1 MREGDL
7 IVLLGAGTSV
17 EAGIPHSGEMVN
29 QVEGLLQRDETWKRY
44 LALYQFIKA
53 SLISA
58 DVMKGK
64 PAACPD
70 IERIVNTLAELEKNT
85 DCTLYPF
92 ISGWHQRFC
101 DLAGRNFENVKSF
114 RRLIIRQLRDWIA
127 INSYSRSS
135 YYEGLFRLRDE
146 LNFAIRIFSLNYDL
160 CVEQNAQARP
170 LEMGFDRETESWD
183 FRRFEAREEVAT
195 HVYLYKLHGSITWY
209 RDRQEGNILKL
220 SATPHAEPDLIFG
233 TDYKMQYIDPYLFY
247 AYELRRYSL
256 EAKIILTI
264 GYSFRDEHINGI
276 ITQALRHDHNRIL
289 LAVSPRASI
298 SIKEL
303 GGAGGSQY
311 KTHDAPA
318 ASFLNEVTIV
328 QLEELAGIQR
338 EETPLPETASGGV
351 GGQGMSGEAE

>member
-1 MREGDL
+1 VKA
-7 IVLLGAGTSV
+7 ISSSCSAGTSV
-17 EAGIPHSGEMVN
+17 EAGIPHSNEMVN
-29 QVEGLLQRDETWKRY
+29 NVEGLLQRDEAWKRY
-44 LALYQFIKA
+44 LGLYQFIKA

-64 PAACPD
+64 PPVGPD
-70 IERIVNTLAELEKNT
+70 IERIVNTLSELEKNT

-101 DLAGRNFENVKSF
+101 DLAGRNFEEIRSF
-114 RRLIIRQLRDWIA
+114 RRLIIKQLRDWIA
-127 INSYSRSS
+127 INSYARSS
-135 YYEGLFRLRDE
+135 YYEGLYRLRDQ

-160 CVEQNAQARP
+160 CVEQNAQGRP

-183 FRRFEAREEVAT
+183 FRRFEAREEVPT

-209 RDRQEGNILKL
+209 RDQQEGDILKL

-233 TDYKMQYIDPYLFY
+233 TNYKMQYIDPYLFY

-256 EAKIILTI
+256 EAKIILAI

-276 ITQALRHDHNRIL
+276 IMQALRHDRSRVL
-289 LAVSPRASI
+289 LAVSPSAST

-303 GGAGGSQY
+303 GGHAGTQY
-311 KTHDAPA
+311 KTHDVPA
-318 ASFLNEVTIV
+318 ASFLNGVTIA
-328 QLEELAGIQR
+328 QLEELAGIQS
-338 EETPLPETASGGV
+338 EETPLSPPTPE
-351 GGQGMSGEAE
+351 

>member
-17 EAGIPHSGEMVN
+17 EAGIPHSNEMVN
-29 QVEGLLQRDETWKRY
+29 RVEELLLRDEGWRRY
-44 LALYQFIKA
+44 LKLYQFIKA

-64 PAACPD
+64 PALPPD
-70 IERIVNTLAELEKNT
+70 IERIVNTLSELEKNT

-101 DLAGRNFENVKSF
+101 DLAGRDFEDIKLF

-127 INSYSRSS
+127 INSYARSA
-135 YYEGLFRLRDE
+135 YDEGLYRLRDE
-146 LNFAIRIFSLNYDL
+146 LKFALRIFSLNYDL
-160 CVEQNAQARP
+160 CVEQNADGRP
-170 LEMGFDRETESWD
+170 LEMGFDSETECWD
-183 FRRFEAREEVAT
+183 FRRFEAREEVPT

-209 RDRQEGNILKL
+209 RDRHEENILKL
-220 SATPHAEPDLIFG
+220 SATPHSEPDLIFG

-256 EAKIILTI
+256 EAKIILAI

-276 ITQALRHDHNRIL
+276 ITQALRPDHNRVL
-289 LAVSPRASI
+289 LAVSPSGSTSI
-298 SIKEL
+298 REV
-303 GGAGGSQY
+303 GGYGGPQY
-311 KTHDAPA
+311 KAHDVPA
-318 ASFLNEVTIV
+318 ARFLDGVTIA
-328 QLEELAGIQR
+328 QLEELAGIQS
-338 EETPLPETASGGV
+338 EDTPLSETPSPEQVPEAQGG
-351 GGQGMSGEAE
+351 

>member
-7 IVLLGAGTSV
+7 VVLLGAGTSV
-17 EAGIPHSGEMVN
+17 EAGIPHSNEMVN
-29 QVEGLLQRDETWKRY
+29 KVEGLLQRDEAWKRY
-44 LALYQFIKA
+44 LGLYQFIKA

-64 PAACPD
+64 PAVGPD
-70 IERIVNTLAELEKNT
+70 IERIVNTLSEVEKNT

-92 ISGWHQRFC
+92 TSGWHQRFC
-101 DLAGRNFENVKSF
+101 DLAGRNFEDIKSF
-114 RRLIIRQLRDWIA
+114 RRLIVKQLRDWIA
-127 INSYSRSS
+127 INSYARSS
-135 YYEGLFRLRDE
+135 YYEGLYRLRDQ

-160 CVEQNAQARP
+160 CVENNAQGRP

-183 FRRFEAREEVAT
+183 FLRFEAREEVPT

-220 SATPHAEPDLIFG
+220 SAKPHPEPDLIFG

-256 EAKIILTI
+256 EAKIILAI

-276 ITQALRHDHNRIL
+276 ITQALRHDRSRVL
-289 LAVSPRASI
+289 LAVSPSAST
-298 SIKEL
+298 SIREL
-303 GGAGGSQY
+303 SGDGGTQY
-311 KTHDAPA
+311 KTHDVAA
-318 ASFLNEVTIV
+318 ASFLNGVSIA
-328 QLEELAGIQR
+328 QLEELAGIR
-338 EETPLPETASGGV
+338 SEETPLSEAAPESGTV
-351 GGQGMSGEAE
+351 RDLR

>member
-17 EAGIPHSGEMVN
+17 EAGIPHSNNMVEK
-29 QVEGLLQRDETWKRY
+29 VEGLLQREEGWKQY
-44 LALYQFIKA
+44 LGLYQFIKA

-64 PAACPD
+64 PAVGPD
-70 IERIVNTLAELEKNT
+70 IERIVNTLSELEKNT

-92 ISGWHQRFC
+92 VSGWHQRFC
-101 DLAGRNFENVKSF
+101 DLAGRNFENIKSF
-114 RRLIIRQLRDWIA
+114 RRLIVKQLRDWIA

-135 YYEGLFRLRDE
+135 YYEGLYRLRDQ
-146 LNFAIRIFSLNYDL
+146 LNFAVRIFSLNYDL
-160 CVEQNAQARP
+160 CVEQNAQGRP

-183 FRRFEAREEVAT
+183 FRRFEAREEVPT

-209 RDRQEGNILKL
+209 RDKKEGSILKL

-256 EAKIILTI
+256 EAKIILAI

-276 ITQALRHDHNRIL
+276 ITQALRHDRSRVL
-289 LAVSPRASI
+289 LAVSPSAST
-298 SIKEL
+298 SIREL
-303 GGAGGSQY
+303 GGDDGPQY
-311 KTHDAPA
+311 KTHDVTA
-318 ASFLNEVTIV
+318 ASFLSGVSIA
-328 QLEELAGIQR
+328 QLEELAGIQSER
-338 EETPLPETASGGV
+338 TPLSDPHSD
-351 GGQGMSGEAE
+351 